1 MAYHFDDSRGWGIY
15 DSTMIVGGGECV
27 SKLMPQVMAYHLSLP
42 IQLDQWG
49 VKC

>member
-27 SKLMPQVMAYHLSLP
+27 SKLPATSYGISFEPTHST
-42 IQLDQWG
+42 
-49 VKC
+49 